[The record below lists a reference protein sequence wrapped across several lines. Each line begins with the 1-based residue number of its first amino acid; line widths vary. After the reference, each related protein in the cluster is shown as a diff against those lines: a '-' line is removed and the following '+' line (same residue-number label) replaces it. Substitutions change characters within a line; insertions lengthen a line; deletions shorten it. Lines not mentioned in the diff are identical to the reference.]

1 MANNENDKILKDAQF
16 RKGLSI
22 AYFNSLNSAIEMVK
36 LESTQKILTNK
47 KGKKQKIKVD
57 SLDGRVEYWK
67 KVFIENHKNYYA
79 KVIAQVGTDY
89 DPKESIAKL
98 EATKTLEDLQFVWRS
113 LSAKERKDGDI
124 IKVAQKLRK
133 TYDEKI

>member
-1 MANNENDKILKDAQF
+1 MVFFCMEEAIPKERFIACLKKIDNHLNDGGILMIYT
-16 RKGLSI
+16 S
-22 AYFNSLNSAIEMVK
+22 
-36 LESTQKILTNK
+36 
-47 KGKKQKIKVD
+47 
-57 SLDGRVEYWK
+57 
-67 KVFIENHKNYYA
+67 
-79 KVIAQVGTDY
+79 DY